1 MNISKKEQR
10 IVFITIAFVLLTGYP
25 FLKIFNIDKIVLG
38 MPMLYTYL
46 FFIWLLYIVVIA
58 IMINSKKK

>member
-10 IVFITIAFVLLTGYP
+10 IVFITIAFVILTGYP
-25 FLKIFNIDKIVLG
+25 FLKIFDIDKIVLG

-58 IMINSKKK
+58 IMMKSKKN